1 MPDGQEGGDR
11 IEEAVRAV
19 LGSMA
24 GDMTVTEVALLGE
37 LEALGREVARAKSEI
52 AALRVDDI
60 NASHIPTATD
70 ELDAVVSHTATA
82 TNEIL
87 DCCETLEGLQARLS
101 GTDAE
106 TLSDAVTRIYEACSF
121 QDITGQRIGKV
132 VSALKLIEKRVAA
145 VTQSFGRGNAP
156 PPGPDAPVAALTQG
170 QELANGPQLPGSGTS
185 QAEVDR
191 LLASFD

>member
-1 MPDGQEGGDR
+1 MPDGDAGGDR
-11 IEEAVRAV
+11 IEAAVRAV

-24 GDMTVTEVALLGE
+24 GDMTVTEAALLGE

-87 DCCETLEGLQARLS
+87 DCCETLEGLQTRLS
-101 GTDAE
+101 GADAE
-106 TLSDAVTRIYEACSF
+106 ALSDAVTRIYEACSF

-132 VSALKLIEKRVAA
+132 VAALKSIERRVTA
-145 VTQSFGRGNAP
+145 VTASFGRGGPADDDP
-156 PPGPDAPVAALTQG
+156 PAEPQTEGEA
-170 QELANGPQLPGSGTS
+170 LANGPQLPASAST
-185 QAEVDR
+185 QAEIDR

>member
-1 MPDGQEGGDR
+1 MPEGDPGGDR
-11 IEEAVRAV
+11 IEAAVRAV

-52 AALRVDDI
+52 AAMRVDDI

-101 GTDAE
+101 GADAE
-106 TLSDAVTRIYEACSF
+106 ALSGAVT
-121 QDITGQRIGKV
+121 
-132 VSALKLIEKRVAA
+132 
-145 VTQSFGRGNAP
+145 
-156 PPGPDAPVAALTQG
+156 
-170 QELANGPQLPGSGTS
+170 
-185 QAEVDR
+185 
-191 LLASFD
+191 